1 MSKFHLNV
9 DMLINSD
16 IEIDLE
22 PKDWENVYSELEKM
36 STLASAFRIQDY
48 YGNWNQLRQDMETD
62 SMNIF
67 SNELQAKIKEAIGL
81 YCSNNLSNKI
91 SFSFDNPEIKTLVTV
106 HGISYCNPKD
116 DQREDQ
122 VLIEKKLL
130 CVDKK

>member
-1 MSKFHLNV
+1 
-9 DMLINSD
+9 MLINSD